1 MIVVTESDRRSL
13 VWPYRVGP
21 LPSLPQGLLDI
32 FGRLLALAFLAALAT
47 TLAVGLALA
56 LALALTFFS
65 AFSLSL
71 RLAFFSLS
79 FFFAMVV
86 LRSLE
91 WGGKPEVRASLGAY
105 FLRSLLCGLRL
116 PMRPLSAPAAGSM
129 TALIRVGLRESM
141 AVLTARFSSS
151 GVVTLT
157 PTPPKAWAIRS

>member
-1 MIVVTESDRRSL
+1 MPGRSTL
-13 VWPYRVGP
+13 ITSAPNQASNWVQVGP
-21 LPSLPQGLLDI
+21 DWTCVKSRIFTPSSALPSLPQGLLDI

-141 AVLTARFSSS
+141 AVLTARFS
-151 GVVTLT
+151 
-157 PTPPKAWAIRS
+157 